1 MYAAI
6 RRGTLPAHVI
16 NTFIKRATDTFAPVL
31 TALPGFVDYYI
42 VHVGTEVV
50 VSVSIFETQETA
62 QSSNAAFATWARE
75 QQILPQFQGPLELM
89 EGEIVFHPGKQE
101 QQLS

>member
-6 RRGTLPAHVI
+6 RMGTLPAQTI
-16 NTFIKRATDTFAPVL
+16 ATFVKQATDTFAPIL

-42 VHVGTEVV
+42 VRVGTEGV

-62 QSSNAAFATWARE
+62 QASNTTFVAWAKE
-75 QQILPQFQGPLELM
+75 QQILSQFQGQPELM
-89 EGEIVFHPGKQE
+89 EGAVVFHADKWGN
-101 QQLS
+101 S